1 VPLRGRGTLPDISNN
16 IILNEKGASRM
27 NQDGL
32 DAYRANQVMG
42 ASPGQLVLL
51 LYDHVIKCLKNADM
65 DGARRGIVELMGSL
79 DLDYQEV
86 SGRLFS
92 LYEYCL
98 DLVKKGEYDQ
108 ACKVVTDMRLM
119 WAMAIKKMTSQHSPT
134 EPDKETADV
143 KS

>member
-1 VPLRGRGTLPDISNN
+1 
-16 IILNEKGASRM
+16 M
-27 NQDGL
+27 NQDGI

-51 LYDHVIKCLKNADM
+51 LYDHVIRCLAREDM
-65 DGARRGIVELMGSL
+65 RGASKGLVELMGSL

-98 DLVKKGEYDQ
+98 DLVKKSEYEQ
-108 ACKVVTDMRLM
+108 ASKILTEMRQM
-119 WAMAIKKMTSQHSPT
+119 WAIAIGRVADRGEDVQQ
-134 EPDKETADV
+134 DKEPISV
-143 KS
+143 RS

>member
-1 VPLRGRGTLPDISNN
+1 
-16 IILNEKGASRM
+16 M
-27 NQDGL
+27 NQNGI
-32 DAYRANQVMG
+32 DAYRTNQVMG

-51 LYDHVIKCLKNADM
+51 LYDHVIRCLAKEDM
-65 DGARRGIVELMGSL
+65 RGASKGLVELMGSL

-98 DLVKKGEYDQ
+98 DLVKKSEFEQ
-108 ACKVVTDMRLM
+108 AEKILTEMRQMWVT
-119 WAMAIKKMTSQHSPT
+119 AMGRMAGQ
-134 EPDKETADV
+134 EEQVQQDKESKGV